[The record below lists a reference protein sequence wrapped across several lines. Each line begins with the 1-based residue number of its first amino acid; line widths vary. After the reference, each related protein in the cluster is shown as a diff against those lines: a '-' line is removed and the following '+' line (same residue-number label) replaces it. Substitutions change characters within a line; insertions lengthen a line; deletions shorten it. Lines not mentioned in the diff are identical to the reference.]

1 VSAHD
6 AIVVGAGP
14 NGLAAAAALAEAG
27 LSVLVKERNAEVG
40 GGARTLPL
48 TLPGYRHDHCS
59 AIHPLGAGSPFFRT
73 LPLGAHGVRW
83 IEPPVAVA
91 HPFDDGTA
99 ALVVRSF
106 EDTGETLG
114 PDGRAWRALLEPL
127 SRRFD
132 LLASEILGG
141 VLRVPRHPLLLAR
154 FGISALLPAAGLV
167 RARFRG
173 PRARALFAGIAA
185 HAQLPLDRS
194 PSSAFG
200 LVLAAAAHAVGWPF
214 PAGGAQALPD
224 ALAALVRARGGKVET
239 GAEVVSL
246 DGLPP
251 ARAVVLDL
259 TPRQV
264 LRVAGARLPER
275 YAERLRRFEYGPGS
289 FKLDWAL
296 SGPIPWRAEGCAR
309 AGTVHL
315 GGTLEEI
322 LAAEGAVFRGEVPE
336 RPFVLLVQQTPF
348 DPSRAPPGR
357 HTAWAYCHVP
367 NGFRGD
373 ATAAV
378 ERQIERFAPGFGA
391 LVLARS
397 ARGPAALEA
406 DNPNLV
412 GGDVG
417 GGANTLLQ
425 TVFRPAPR
433 IVPWTTPVE
442 GLYLCSSS
450 TPPGGGVHGMCG
462 WHAARAVL
470 RAL

>member
-1 VSAHD
+1 MSAHD
-6 AIVVGAGP
+6 VIVVGAGP
-14 NGLAAAAALAEAG
+14 NGLAAAAALAGAG
-27 LSVLVKERNAEVG
+27 LSVLVRERNAEVG

-48 TLPGYRHDHCS
+48 TLPGFRHDHCS

-73 LPLGAHGVRW
+73 LPLGEHGVRW

-132 LLASEILGG
+132 LLAEEVLGG

-154 FGISALLPAAGLV
+154 FGISALLPAAGLA

-224 ALAALVRARGGKVET
+224 ALAAYVRARGGTIET

-315 GGTLEEI
+315 GGTMEE
-322 LAAEGAVFRGEVPE
+322 LVAAEAAVFRGEVPE

-397 ARGPAALEA
+397 SRGPAALEE

-425 TVFRPAPR
+425 TVFRPSPR